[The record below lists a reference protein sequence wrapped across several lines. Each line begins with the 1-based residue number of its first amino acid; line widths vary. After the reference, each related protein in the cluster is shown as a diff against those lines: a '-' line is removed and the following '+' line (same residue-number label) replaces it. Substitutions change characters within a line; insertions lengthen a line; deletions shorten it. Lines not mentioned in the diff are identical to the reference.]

1 MEELCYNPKTSLSNR
16 AASGTPLAFSCP
28 CFLLILFCSSAPSLI
43 KAVFHF
49 RGSLLSGYGPP
60 SRFAGKAEGS
70 LKTENN
76 DGYLETMLFPIF
88 RQKTHEASTAAAWRA
103 SVSRETNGKLSA
115 SGLRSEH
122 HAQRASAS
130 AQLEMREGAARTV

>member
-1 MEELCYNPKTSLSNR
+1 
-16 AASGTPLAFSCP
+16 
-28 CFLLILFCSSAPSLI
+28 
-43 KAVFHF
+43 
-49 RGSLLSGYGPP
+49 
-60 SRFAGKAEGS
+60 
-70 LKTENN
+70 
-76 DGYLETMLFPIF
+76 MLFPIF

-130 AQLEMREGAARTV
+130 AQLETREGAARTVWGEKLPGLFIAEEEEKTTAAELQNTNN